1 MVARHTAPVSPSADT
16 RAWPLRA
23 VAARRPL
30 ARSVFPDTVVWTV
43 ALVLGGSL
51 LIALAAQVAFP
62 LPWSPVPVTGQTFAI
77 LLVGACLGSRL
88 GLAAVVAYLV
98 EGAIGL
104 PVFAPGGAL
113 GLARFTGPTAGYLV
127 GFALAAFAVGWLA
140 ERGWDRRPTR
150 TAVAMLAGEA
160 VIYICGLLWLSRF
173 VPGEGLLEAGL
184 LPFIPGDLFKVALA
198 ALLLPAARRVAR

>member
-1 MVARHTAPVSPSADT
+1 V
-16 RAWPLRA
+16 L
-23 VAARRPL
+23 AARRPIAL
-30 ARSVFPDTVVWTV
+30 TVFPDTIVWKI

-77 LLVGACLGSRL
+77 LLVGASLGSRL
-88 GLAAVVAYLV
+88 GIAAVVAYLI
-98 EGAIGL
+98 EGALGL

-140 ERGWDRRPTR
+140 ERGWDRRFGR
-150 TAVAMLAGEA
+150 AAVAMLAGEA
-160 VIYICGLLWLSRF
+160 VLYACGLLWLARF
-173 VPGEGLLEAGL
+173 VPGERLLGAGL
-184 LPFIPGDLFKVALA
+184 FPFIPGDLFKVALA
-198 ALLLPAARRVAR
+198 ALLLPAARRIVR